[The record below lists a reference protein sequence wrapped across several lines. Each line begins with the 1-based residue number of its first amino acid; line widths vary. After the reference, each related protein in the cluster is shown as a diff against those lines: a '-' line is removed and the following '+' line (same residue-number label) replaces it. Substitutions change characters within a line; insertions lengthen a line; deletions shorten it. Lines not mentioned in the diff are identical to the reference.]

1 MPCADVAASLGVL
14 APLRIDQSFA
24 SGSYNY
30 SVELLE
36 AKFPIRCNRYAMNVE
51 AGTGKGR
58 YRGGFGVVREY
69 QMLAGE
75 AHMYASLGRSIERP
89 WGLAGGGNG
98 SNNYV
103 EVASNGDSWRGARV
117 PATELAEGDRVSIVT
132 GSGGG
137 YGDAYLRPP
146 EDVRDDVLDG
156 LLSAEA
162 ARVDYGVIVS
172 QDGKVDAAATEM
184 LRRRV

>member
-1 MPCADVAASLGVL
+1 M
-14 APLRIDQSFA
+14 
-24 SGSYNY
+24 
-30 SVELLE
+30 
-36 AKFPIRCNRYAMNVE
+36 
-51 AGTGKGR
+51 
-58 YRGGFGVVREY
+58 
-69 QMLAGE
+69 
-75 AHMYASLGRSIERP
+75 
-89 WGLAGGGNG
+89 
-98 SNNYV
+98 
-103 EVASNGDSWRGARV
+103 
-117 PATELAEGDRVSIVT
+117 SIVT